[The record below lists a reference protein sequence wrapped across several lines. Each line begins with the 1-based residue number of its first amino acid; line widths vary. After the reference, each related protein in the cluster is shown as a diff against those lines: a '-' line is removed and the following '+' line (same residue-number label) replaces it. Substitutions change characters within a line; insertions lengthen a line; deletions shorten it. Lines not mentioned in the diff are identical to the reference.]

1 MEYSIVIQETFQPF
15 IGGKKTTRV
24 EANIFLQCTPGIFV
38 IADYLLQYSND
49 FNIKYTQSL
58 KSKSNLKPK

>member
-1 MEYSIVIQETFQPF
+1 MEYSIAIQEIFQPF
-15 IGGKKTTRV
+15 IRRKKTMRV

-38 IADYLLQYSND
+38 IADYQLQYSND

-58 KSKSNLKPK
+58 KTKSNLKPK

>member
-1 MEYSIVIQETFQPF
+1 M
-15 IGGKKTTRV
+15 RV

-38 IADYLLQYSND
+38 IADYQLQYSND

-58 KSKSNLKPK
+58 KTKSNLKPK